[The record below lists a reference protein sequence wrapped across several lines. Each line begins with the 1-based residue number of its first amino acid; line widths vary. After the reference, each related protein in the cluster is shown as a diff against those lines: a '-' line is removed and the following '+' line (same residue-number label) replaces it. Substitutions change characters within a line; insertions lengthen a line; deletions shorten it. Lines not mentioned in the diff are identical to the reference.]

1 MTVAYLGVFQIGVAY
16 IFLSSA
22 VRRLPALETSLLLLV
37 EPVLNPVWTWL
48 ILGENPG
55 AWTMIGGAV
64 IIAAT
69 AVKILRGGQPVAP
82 AGEV

>member
-1 MTVAYLGVFQIGVAY
+1 VFQIGVAY

-48 ILGENPG
+48 FRGENPG
-55 AWTMIGGAV
+55 WWTAAGGAV
-64 IIAAT
+64 IVAGT
-69 AVKILRGGQPVAP
+69 AIRIVRDARH
-82 AGEV
+82 